1 MTSLPNP
8 WIADSVVAAA
18 DPSLQKTQESPSST
32 GGCQEA
38 SAPATEPGQDVD
50 ATDISDVHEIFYH
63 ARKLIAEEEY
73 RFVLDQR
80 AFMEAIEPMPIFL
93 RARA

>member
-8 WIADSVVAAA
+8 WISD
-18 DPSLQKTQESPSST
+18 SPSST
-32 GGCQEA
+32 GGCREA

-63 ARKLIAEEEY
+63 VRKLITEDDKY
-73 RFVLDQR
+73 RFVLDQQ
-80 AFMEAIEPMPIFL
+80 AFMEAIEPMPLFL
-93 RARA
+93 QAAQ